1 MCRQGEQET
10 AERLGSNPTRDWE
23 AEDWL
28 MVYVMRCGCHIL
40 CPPSPF
46 FLFAKWCFEP
56 FTHTGDFFPWSSK
69 GPVLRHANI
78 KVTRCLN
85 GPVLYLVGVV
95 RSEALPYVYPVERRQ
110 ILQKEQCKRSDIYTS
125 MLTRGWLPVQW
136 TRNQWIVAVMLMQ
149 QQLFGLFSQHCLQSH
164 FRLRKLFISSY
175 LQRITIGSPIKLQE
189 LAWSDGAYPRPT
201 ARMWEMINEG
211 RKSFRK
217 SADRMPPFFI
227 TLVFLML
234 RECERLGYFSRNSLQ
249 RSTLIFHCFEYINI
263 NVCRL
268 NVTLTPLLKHTTRA
282 VFIKACYVLAFNTWV

>member
-125 MLTRGWLPVQW
+125 MLTHGWLPVLDVL
-136 TRNQWIVAVMLMQ
+136 VAYIRPPHYHAHVVKPVNCGCYADATTTVWSIFPT
-149 QQLFGLFSQHCLQSH
+149 LF
-164 FRLRKLFISSY
+164 
-175 LQRITIGSPIKLQE
+175 T
-189 LAWSDGAYPRPT
+189 
-201 ARMWEMINEG
+201 
-211 RKSFRK
+211 
-217 SADRMPPFFI
+217 
-227 TLVFLML
+227 
-234 RECERLGYFSRNSLQ
+234 
-249 RSTLIFHCFEYINI
+249 
-263 NVCRL
+263 
-268 NVTLTPLLKHTTRA
+268 VT
-282 VFIKACYVLAFNTWV
+282 F